1 MDRYSFDRDAEA
13 SLLQDTFELGESE
26 SIVWDCRQR
35 ALQAS
40 LVALTFFALLADFL
54 LLSCIIPIVPSV
66 LQPRDPVTSEL
77 VDEATSI
84 PTSLVF
90 LLFSS
95 KALVQM
101 LTAPFVAA
109 FVRRRGPLL
118 ALLLSLLVL
127 AMSATVFGG
136 ALCWDPAA
144 AQGDTTASAYGRF
157 ALMLAARATQG
168 GASAGLMKAG
178 PLLVAHYTSIEER
191 GQLMAVATTGI
202 ALGMAFGPVLGGA
215 MATYAEVWA
224 SFLLIGVVV
233 ALDASALIAT
243 FICFRTQLAG
253 MRRSVDFVGD
263 GGGDDGDGEEAED
276 AAERRWADDIAPAG
290 SPVLRGLRRRG
301 SSASGTL
308 TPRRAQLGTMCRRAG
323 SPFRSRKALICA
335 GGIFLA
341 SAAVAVLEPLVPMY
355 LDETFKWAAGNPMLQ
370 GLVFSIATLAYLV
383 ATPLA
388 NCCSAARCVRSG
400 GRHWIVQCVG
410 LASVALG
417 VALVAFPAHVWEPR
431 ATLFPTVAGLIL
443 VGASMAVVDAP
454 AQAMLAEI
462 AEAERL
468 EYDVDAFNAFERGGA
483 RYAAASYE
491 RALGKA
497 HGGGRRGALRAA
509 SGRSSPR

>member
-1 MDRYSFDRDAEA
+1 MEHYNFDRDSDA
-13 SLLQDTFELGESE
+13 SLLQDETFEMGESE

-40 LVALTFFALLADFL
+40 LVALTFFAFLADFL
-54 LLSCIIPIVPSV
+54 LLSCIIPILPTT
-66 LQPRDPVTSEL
+66 LQPRDPENSEL
-77 VDEATSI
+77 VDEAASI

-109 FVRRRGPLL
+109 FVRRHGPLL
-118 ALLLSLLVL
+118 TLLLSLFVL
-127 AMSATVFGG
+127 AISATVFGG

-144 AQGDTTASAYGRF
+144 ALGDTTASAYGRF

-178 PLLVAHYTSIEER
+178 PLLVATYTSIEER
-191 GQLMAVATTGI
+191 GQLMGVASTGI

-224 SFLLIGVVV
+224 SFLLIGIVV

-243 FICFRTQLAG
+243 FVCFRTQLAG
-253 MRRSVDFVGD
+253 MRRTVDF
-263 GGGDDGDGEEAED
+263 GGEGGGDGEEEEALSSENV
-276 AAERRWADDIAPAG
+276 AERRWADVSAATG
-290 SPVLRGLRRRG
+290 SPVLHGLRRRG
-301 SSASGTL
+301 SSAGGAL
-308 TPRRAQLGTMCRRAG
+308 TPLRVPLGTMCRRAG
-323 SPFRSRKALICA
+323 SPFRSRRALICA

-355 LDETFKWAAGNPMLQ
+355 LDETFGWAAGNPMLQ

-388 NCCSAARCVRSG
+388 KCCSVARCVRGG
-400 GRHWIVQCVG
+400 GRQWSVQGVG
-410 LASVALG
+410 LACVALG
-417 VALVAFPAHVWEPR
+417 VALVAFPAHLW
-431 ATLFPTVAGLIL
+431 
-443 VGASMAVVDAP
+443 
-454 AQAMLAEI
+454 
-462 AEAERL
+462 
-468 EYDVDAFNAFERGGA
+468 
-483 RYAAASYE
+483 
-491 RALGKA
+491 
-497 HGGGRRGALRAA
+497 
-509 SGRSSPR
+509 